1 MHQLLHH
8 RTLRFVYLAGRRIA
22 SVHSIVLHQRNGTP
36 RYLAI
41 ASDTIGH
48 QPLVSSDNLSL
59 FHGFF
64 LGIVQTDPTDGS
76 PFPTLTEHR
85 PADLPKNGTDGN
97 NSHTD
102 LGFPDATEAT
112 LPVFTLLPTVCPI
125 PPGFPIPVGHDL
137 SQPLPPAS
145 GNGYYKPFATWCAA
159 VRHCIAH
166 NNGCPVNSSPD
177 NTLFNPKS
185 FDTWTSLKNSETST
199 IGLESRWQIIPDYDA
214 TSTDGYEELMSVAP
228 SALLYWHSATSLS
241 DEESAFLAPERTPT
255 PGPQPAGITAD
266 SLISLVKSIS
276 EARQS
281 SDQLDPKDLNTLLT
295 KFRLLL
301 ATVSDDSSVSLPEL
315 SPTVVAALKI
325 RNKSER
331 AALLRQAFENFMKA
345 RDKQPGANGLAN
357 FLPGQFDVALVNS
370 ICAFQFMEQALWF
383 VRENID
389 RHVSIIQF
397 LQVDPRDPNYLARVS
412 TDNAVA
418 QEDLAD
424 VDKSKRTTKNTHLFI
439 RGSQRS
445 VDDVV
450 VAASNFLLFIEF
462 LSPNGRFSTLFE
474 CIQAFIHS
482 LTTFKGKYWASIT
495 IRKLPHLPHSLLNEL
510 QDIINIFVT
519 ISKDPD
525 TVLSLAPNT
534 DTDPSFLAPTFQ
546 KARASASDIVRH
558 LEQTMHTSAAA
569 RFGTPNDSY
578 FWFRDPEPKRPSA
591 LPEERPGASKKPR
604 NSDDSKPSGFLVCH
618 SKTIPRCDILFP
630 VRTGTAFL
638 CFGWCFVGHTC
649 KNRPCTFAHIN
660 SMRAIVDKDIRQ
672 RLIQWVRDS
681 PSISFAP
688 GHGPPPEV
696 PIPSHP
702 LTSQDLTAIA
712 VSQVLSQPTPPIIPH
727 QSSSSPSDTI
737 SFPVHSPFLPQ
748 PQDPHLLPHGPMEL
762 QPTERDRLVMSLDP
776 AVQDAINCT
785 YGKPTLSISF
795 CSEYVFRHVIPHLF
809 ASAFLDTTS
818 TTALRDACP
827 LYRLYEELVQ
837 EFSPF
842 DTSLARGYR
851 PFVGFRDETEINQ
864 SRVRHVSAALI
875 QCGMNISRLVRWIG
889 GPHLATH
896 RDVPRILST
905 LQRSVDPDTLNDLER
920 VFTVGSPRIC
930 QASSTEAN
938 FLSFFRYGNHASARN
953 NPDKLMQV
961 FVKDAKRGFTLVVD
975 DRLLPFIRDTHLTP
989 IGIVDLENPWK
1000 NDRPVFDSTF
1010 RPEPWCFAIN
1020 DWTDKLNEPTLQFPG
1035 SFRRL
1040 LVWIWNLRI
1049 SYPHEPILIGDN
1061 DICGAFR
1068 LVKFNPDVV
1077 PMHGYRVGP
1086 YLGFA
1091 TGQTFGDNVS
1101 AANFEVCAIA
1111 RQQHASFLWEHSPD
1125 EVLRRAAYYIQ
1136 RMKFPPQ
1143 SQDTLS
1149 FAAANA
1155 DSQNPGVFLPNGD
1168 RKAPPYPHQ
1177 VDDCMFADVHPHF
1190 PLTSAASIVALE
1202 DVFGSTHPC
1211 QEHVLSMDKLELE
1224 YSETR
1229 LVVGH
1234 VPNSRR
1240 MVVELSPRRRSKLLA
1255 FLHQERWLQPRM
1267 ATLVEIATV
1276 VGMID
1281 SAAEFFPWARV
1292 QVLVLQ
1298 DLLRAC
1304 IRSEYRRAI
1313 HSPALSTRLHDFQR
1327 QLPRSLADR
1336 FDQLQCRTIAEF
1348 VWRSR
1353 RRVQLNRACADA
1365 LRVIHDYLRAEHP
1378 WEQPIGHIVPRD
1390 PAFRATTDASE
1401 QAIGVAIPSLALW
1414 CFLSLGATTRA
1425 LTQLPQGHPDKL
1437 HINTLEF
1444 IGILLGFAMTET
1456 FISTSLSQYP
1466 PSPILF
1472 LECDNTAAVSWSRKR
1487 STGSPSGR
1495 RLLQLFAEYQLL
1507 SPLGLVV
1514 EHIAGADNTLA
1525 DLISRPCIPS
1535 AKRAR
1540 ILESLPP
1547 ESRAAIA
1554 PTLDAVFRCELGATH
1569 KTKVVRHVRSMRIHF
1584 IWYLDEHKL
1593 IERVFPVV
1601 DLPLV
1606 TLNYVFA
1613 CYAAHL
1619 GSGHTLSRRNIRSDT
1634 IRNYLY
1640 AAATLVQMFHP
1651 EGLDPRKEK
1660 GLHAI
1665 CPSIDKVL
1673 KELRR
1678 WENIPDRREPYTV
1691 AMQLLFCSKATS
1703 SDPNSKV
1710 SALCD
1715 WFSVMLQ
1722 AGGRRCEW
1730 AQPSHISDFQRTPE
1744 QNVRGDPA
1752 AFCIDDITF
1761 FRPGKRSLRLDDALA
1776 DPNLPAMVAV
1786 CFRVQKNGAHGET
1799 KLFTQNT
1806 HDPSLCVVR
1815 RWLSI
1820 VQRFVRLAGRARH
1833 VPLAIYLDAPSSCVR
1848 YITATD
1854 VERQMRSLAAEIYDL
1869 DPVRDAKDLARFSAH
1884 SLRVGACCVLQA
1896 LGFEEHEIERLLR
1909 WKSKTWRLYTRNLCV
1924 ISQKHNKAIFDAS
1937 TMPQF

>member
-1 MHQLLHH
+1 MAPLNVQPVALATFLATQRGFSTFSDLDARDHSVEKQCVSYYRSVGSEAQSAYMHQLLHH

-125 PPGFPIPVGHDL
+125 PLASPSLSGMTFPNPF
-137 SQPLPPAS
+137 PLPLAMDTTNHLPLGALLSAIAS
-145 GNGYYKPFATWCAA
+145 PITTAA
-159 VRHCIAH
+159 PSIPH
-166 NNGCPVNSSPD
+166 P
-177 NTLFNPKS
+177 
-185 FDTWTSLKNSETST
+185 
-199 IGLESRWQIIPDYDA
+199 IIPS
-214 TSTDGYEELMSVAP
+214 STPNP
-228 SALLYWHSATSLS
+228 S
-241 DEESAFLAPERTPT
+241 T
-255 PGPQPAGITAD
+255 PGPRSRTARHPLLA
-266 SLISLVKSIS
+266 SIKSIS

-397 LQVDPRDPNYLARVS
+397 LQVDPRDPKYLARVS

-696 PIPSHP
+696 
-702 LTSQDLTAIA
+702 
-712 VSQVLSQPTPPIIPH
+712 SQVLSQPTPPIIPH

-851 PFVGFRDETEINQ
+851 PYVGFRDETEINQ

-1020 DWTDKLNEPTLQFPG
+1020 DWTDKHNEPTLQFPG

-1414 CFLSLGATTRA
+1414 CFLPLGVTTRA

-1924 ISQKHNKAIFDAS
+1924 ISQKQYIPETRSSLIRGPFFIL
-1937 TMPQF
+1937 MYG